1 MVPENASLLKR
12 KVVCGGKADGME
24 PRYLED
30 CGKRRFRPGDKPQP
44 RAVAAA
50 AKLEARMQA
59 AGRPLRVR
67 ATNGSVGKER
77 NEKALSATAR
87 LHAQV
92 RVGLCTA

>member
-50 AKLEARMQA
+50 AKREARMQA

-67 ATNGSVGKER
+67 ATNGSVGKR
-77 NEKALSATAR
+77 RYGGTR
-87 LHAQV
+87 
-92 RVGLCTA
+92 RGGGL